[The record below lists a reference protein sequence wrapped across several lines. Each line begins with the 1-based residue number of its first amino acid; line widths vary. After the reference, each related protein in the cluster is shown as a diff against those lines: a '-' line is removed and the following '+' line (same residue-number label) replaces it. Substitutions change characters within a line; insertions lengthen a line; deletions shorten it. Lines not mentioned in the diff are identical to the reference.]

1 MGVETEVEGER
12 TRVETSRAFI
22 TGRGRWGDEMTWSGR
37 RVNYGGLVIAGVGFF
52 LTRFTV
58 TLAVYES
65 TTRFYLAGVVPL
77 VLGLGLAAFGV
88 ALAVADVDPGLAR
101 TTAAWCVAGT
111 GAMLVLVVLTLL
123 GSTAGGL
130 PDLATVRS
138 QAYLSN
144 FLIGGSVG
152 GTLTGLYAS
161 RDRRQ
166 RAEIGHQANRLE
178 VLNRLLRHEV
188 LNALTAIR
196 GYATLADGGD
206 REARAVIE
214 EYSDAIERTIEE
226 VKYLT
231 RSARLSEGRHGSVD
245 LGGCLA
251 RSVETVGEAHPEAT
265 VSVDAPR
272 EVPAAIANDRLERVF
287 THLLENA
294 VVYSTESEP
303 TVEVSVRARAN
314 VVRVSVHD
322 RGPGLPERQQRLLET
337 GEVTRYD
344 DPRAGYGLN
353 VVRLLVESYRGSIE
367 TDVGPDGSTVTVVLP
382 RAETDGPGIRSAR
395 DGLAGVR
402 PATPQL
408 VVVLGAAVVAG
419 VVYGILAELLG
430 GSVSVIGVFYGVENA
445 LVGWITHEFH
455 SVVFGFVFAGIVSLA
470 PERYRNHPPAYAGI
484 GAGWGL
490 VLWFVA
496 AGVVSAVW
504 LRLLGIPA
512 PLPSLSPML
521 LVTHLAWGVSLGLL
535 AAFGYEH
542 LTPRLAGVGER

>member
-1 MGVETEVEGER
+1 MD
-12 TRVETSRAFI
+12 TRAH
-22 TGRGRWGDEMTWSGR
+22 
-37 RVNYGGLVIAGVGFF
+37 RVNYGGLVIAGIGFF

-65 TTRFYLAGVVPL
+65 PARFYLAGVVPL

-88 ALAVADVDPGLAR
+88 ALAVAGVEASLVR
-101 TTAAWCVAGT
+101 TAAVWCVAGT
-111 GAMLVLVVLTLL
+111 VAMLVLVVLTLL

-130 PDLATVRS
+130 PDPEAVRS
-138 QAYLSN
+138 RAYLSN

-161 RDRRQ
+161 RNRRQ
-166 RAEIGHQANRLE
+166 RAELRHQANRLE

-196 GYATLADGGD
+196 GYAALGDGGTRD
-206 REARAVIE
+206 PRAVIE
-214 EYSDAIERTIEE
+214 EYSTAIEGTIEE

-231 RSARLSEGRHGSVD
+231 RSARLSEGRDGPTD
-245 LGGCLA
+245 LGRCLD
-251 RSVETVGEAHPEAT
+251 RSLATVRGSHPDAD
-265 VSVDAPR
+265 VSVDAPPDP
-272 EVPAAIANDRLERVF
+272 PAVLANDRLERAF

-294 VVYSTESEP
+294 IVHSPDEEP
-303 TVEVSVRARAN
+303 AVEVSVTTRTNA
-314 VVRVSVHD
+314 VRVSVRDH
-322 RGPGLPERQQRLLET
+322 GPGLPERQQRVLET

-344 DPRAGYGLN
+344 DPRSGYGLN

-382 RAETDGPGIRSAR
+382 RAEPGGAGLRSTRA
-395 DGLAGVR
+395 GLAGVR

-408 VVVLGAAVVAG
+408 VVILGAAVAAG
-419 VVYGILAELLG
+419 VVYGAVTELLG
-430 GSVSVIGVFYGVENA
+430 GSVGVIGVFYGVEDA

-470 PERYRNHPPAYAGI
+470 PERYRDRVTAYVGI
-484 GAGWGL
+484 GAGWGF

-521 LVTHLAWGVSLGLL
+521 LVTHLVWGVSLGLL
-535 AAFGYEH
+535 TALGYEH
-542 LTPRLAGVGER
+542 LTPRLVRLGERWRHHREH

>member
-1 MGVETEVEGER
+1 M
-12 TRVETSRAFI
+12 
-22 TGRGRWGDEMTWSGR
+22 TGWGR
-37 RVNYGGLVIAGVGFF
+37 RVNYGGVVIAGIGFF

-123 GSTAGGL
+123 GSTGGH
-130 PDLATVRS
+130 PDLETVRS

-166 RAEIGHQANRLE
+166 RAELGHQANRLE

-231 RSARLSEGRHGSVD
+231 RSARLSEGRAGSVD

-251 RSVETVGEAHPEAT
+251 RSVETVREAYPEAT

-272 EVPAAIANDRLERVF
+272 EGPTVIANARLERAF

-294 VVYSTESEP
+294 VVYSTEAEP
-303 TVEVSVRARAN
+303 TVEVAVRARAN
-314 VVRVSVHD
+314 AVRVSVRD

-367 TDVGPDGSTVTVVLP
+367 TDVGADGSTVTVVLP
-382 RAETDGPGIRSAR
+382 RAEPEAPGVRSTR
-395 DGLAGVR
+395 TGLAGVR

-419 VVYGILAELLG
+419 VLYGILAELLG

-445 LVGWITHEFH
+445 LVGWLTHEFH

-470 PERYRNHPPAYAGI
+470 PERYRNGLAAYAGI

-512 PLPSLSPML
+512 PLPSLSPTL
-521 LVTHLAWGVSLGLL
+521 LATHLVWGVSLGLL
-535 AAFGYEH
+535 TALGYEH
-542 LTPRLAGVGER
+542 LTPWLARIDERWRHGTGAD

>member
-1 MGVETEVEGER
+1 MTTSG
-12 TRVETSRAFI
+12 TRA
-22 TGRGRWGDEMTWSGR
+22 
-37 RVNYGGLVIAGVGFF
+37 NYSGLVIAGVGFF

-65 TTRFYLAGVVPL
+65 PARFYLAGVVPL

-88 ALAVADVDPGLAR
+88 ALAVADVEPNLVR

-123 GSTAGGL
+123 GSTTGGL
-130 PDLATVRS
+130 PDPAAVRS

-166 RAEIGHQANRLE
+166 RAELRHQANRLE

-196 GYATLADGGD
+196 GYATLGDGGSRD
-206 REARAVIE
+206 PGAVIE
-214 EYSDAIERTIEE
+214 EYSAAIEGTIEE

-231 RSARLSEGRHGSVD
+231 RSARLSDGRGGPID
-245 LGGCLA
+245 LERCLA
-251 RSVETVGEAHPEAT
+251 ASVGTVRGTHPGTEIP
-265 VSVDAPR
+265 VDAPP
-272 EVPAAIANDRLERVF
+272 EVPEVLANGRLERVF

-294 VVYSTESEP
+294 VVYSTGESEGEGDGEP
-303 TVEVSVRARAN
+303 TVEVSVRANA
-314 VVRVSVHD
+314 VRVSVRD

-337 GEVTRYD
+337 GDIARYD

-367 TDVGPDGSTVTVVLP
+367 TDVGPDGTTVTVVLR
-382 RAETDGPGIRSAR
+382 RAAPDGPGLRSVQG
-395 DGLAGVR
+395 GLAGVR

-408 VVVLGAAVVAG
+408 VVVLGAAVAAG
-419 VVYGILAELLG
+419 VVYGAVTELLG
-430 GSVSVIGVFYGVENA
+430 GSVGVIGVFYGVSDP
-445 LVGWITHEFH
+445 LVGWLTHEFH

-470 PERYRNHPPAYAGI
+470 PKRYRNDVPAYAGI
-484 GAGWGL
+484 GAAWGL

-512 PLPSLSPML
+512 PLPSLSPTIL
-521 LVTHLAWGVSLGLL
+521 ASHLAWGVSLGVLVSL
-535 AAFGYEH
+535 GYEH
-542 LTPRLAGVGER
+542 VTARLVRQGERRERGPGPD

>member
-1 MGVETEVEGER
+1 
-12 TRVETSRAFI
+12 
-22 TGRGRWGDEMTWSGR
+22 MTWSGR

-65 TTRFYLAGVVPL
+65 PTRFYLAGVVPL

-88 ALAVADVDPGLAR
+88 ALAVADVEPGLAR
-101 TTAAWCVAGT
+101 TTATWCVAGM

-166 RAEIGHQANRLE
+166 RAELGHQANRLE

-231 RSARLSEGRHGSVD
+231 RSARLSEGHGSVD

-251 RSVETVGEAHPEAT
+251 RSVETIGETHPEAT
-265 VSVDAPR
+265 VSVDTPR

-314 VVRVSVHD
+314 AVRVSVRD

-367 TDVGPDGSTVTVVLP
+367 TDVGPGGSTVTVVLP
-382 RAETDGPGIRSAR
+382 RAESDGPGIRSAR
-395 DGLAGVR
+395 AGLAGVR

-419 VVYGILAELLG
+419 VVYGAVAELLG
-430 GSVSVIGVFYGVENA
+430 GSVSVIGVFYGVA
-445 LVGWITHEFH
+445 DPLVGWITHEFH

-470 PERYRNHPPAYAGI
+470 PERYRNHSAAYVGI
-484 GAGWGL
+484 GTAWGF

-496 AGVVSAVW
+496 AGIVSAVW

-521 LVTHLAWGVSLGLL
+521 LATHLTWGASLGLL
-535 AAFGYEH
+535 AALGYEH
-542 LTPRLAGVGER
+542 LTPRLARVGERWRGGTGAD